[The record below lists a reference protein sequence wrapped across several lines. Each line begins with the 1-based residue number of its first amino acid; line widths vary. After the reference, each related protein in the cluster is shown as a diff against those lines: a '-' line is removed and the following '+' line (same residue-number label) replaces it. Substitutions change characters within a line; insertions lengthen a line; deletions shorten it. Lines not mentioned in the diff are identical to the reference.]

1 MAAAVAPK
9 QFTMQTLSTAVIQ
22 GGYTNKDIHL
32 RIEFVDGYSFV
43 QLRQQHQWKL
53 FAAWGCAGK
62 EHAAQ
67 TRQLFDYLK
76 EARTKEVDALLRAAL
91 RSDDPM
97 ADVDAVVD
105 DLANRKALF
114 LKHDI
119 TKMCVVKV
127 GQFKL
132 TGEMHPAFD
141 LKVLTAVNKVAA
153 LNVECTCE
161 VFDWLCK
168 ALHADEAVWLT
179 PAAAAP
185 RIKRKLEDMPEV
197 PFPIK
202 YGQLKNGRI
211 CIWANYK
218 RATGKWSR
226 HQKTIDETIAN
237 LSDGTESGNV
247 DAMASICESF
257 SRQLAKKQNG
267 IEDDEGDE
275 DDEDHHEEQD
285 EEQEEELAEEHDPA
299 ADVASDD
306 A

>member
-1 MAAAVAPK
+1 M
-9 QFTMQTLSTAVIQ
+9 
-22 GGYTNKDIHL
+22 
-32 RIEFVDGYSFV
+32 RIESVDGHSFV
-43 QLRQQHQWKL
+43 ELRQQHQWKL

-62 EHAAQ
+62 EYAAQ

-76 EARTKEVDALLRAAL
+76 EARTKEVETLLRAAL

-97 ADVDAVVD
+97 ADVDAIMVD

-114 LKHDI
+114 LKHEI
-119 TKMCVVKV
+119 AKICVVKV

-132 TGEMHPAFD
+132 TGKMHPAFE
-141 LKVLTAVNKVAA
+141 LKVLTAANKVAA
-153 LNVECTCE
+153 LNVECTSE

-185 RIKRKLEDMPEV
+185 RIKRNLEDMPEV
-197 PFPIK
+197 PSPIK
-202 YGQLKNGRI
+202 YGRLKNGRI

-218 RATGKWSR
+218 KATGKWSR
-226 HQKTIDETIAN
+226 YQKTIEETIDS
-237 LSDGTESGNV
+237 LSDGTESGNA
-247 DAMASICESF
+247 DAMSIICDRF
-257 SRQLAKKQNG
+257 SRQLAKKKTA